1 MDLKIK
7 KWIVSQNGWYMI
19 NVDKIINFEIEDDDG
34 FDILV
39 TLDGS
44 DESIVIGDFETENEA
59 LNEMNNIRRFLI
71 LNISDTYQVLSP
83 R

>member
-44 DESIVIGDFETENEA
+44 DESIVIGDFETESEA